1 MIEERLNNEIKD
13 AMRSRDKN
21 RLKVLRTLKS
31 ALKQVQ
37 IDTRKELTEDDVIGI
52 LKSEQKKRLQA
63 MELYL
68 SAGRQELVDNEQYE
82 IDIIDEYLPR
92 PLSEEE
98 LTAAVEKAVE
108 VLSPNGMKDM
118 GMVMKHLKEELGN
131 RADGKQ
137 LSILVRQTLNR
148 K

>member
-52 LKSEQKKRLQA
+52 LKGEQKKRRQA
-63 MELYL
+63 MELFITG
-68 SAGRQELVDNEQYE
+68 GRQELVDNEQFE

-98 LTAAVEKAVE
+98 LTAAVAKAVE
-108 VLSPNGMKDM
+108 VLSPEGIKDM